1 MNDDKLKQLFD
12 NFSPQLPSDQE
23 FISRL
28 ESRLDSVEMIR
39 RHNLLLQ
46 KRNRRAL
53 ILASAAGF
61 IAGIMF
67 TLAIPYLNSL
77 ISGLAAAATSSF
89 ITGAMIVNVNII
101 SWFLS
106 AAMSVAVALSVYEL
120 YIHSMPKEQLSL
132 SKAESVMP
140 DAKNP

>member
-1 MNDDKLKQLFD
+1 MDDDKLKQLFG
-12 NFSPQLPSDQE
+12 NFNPPLSSDHE
-23 FISRL
+23 FVSRL
-28 ESRLDSVEMIR
+28 ETRLESVEMIR
-39 RHNLLLQ
+39 RHNLSIQ

-89 ITGAMIVNVNII
+89 ITGAVIVNVNII

-120 YIHSMPKEQLSL
+120 CIHSMPKEQFSL
-132 SKAESVMP
+132 SRSKIRVP